1 MENLLEFG
9 QCRVCDKA
17 VIWIPMVDGLLTKLE
32 VCSNECLKKL
42 LQELEEKGEVEGKQ

>member
-9 QCRVCDKA
+9 HCRICDKA
-17 VIWIPMVDGLLTKLE
+17 VIWIPMVDGLLAGLE
-32 VCSNECLKKL
+32 VCSPECLEKL